1 MPSGTSP
8 PSACSHPRAAPMD
21 EIWSQAGARFQDS
34 PIADGGT
41 PVEIWAGW
49 HHSFAPVNF
58 ADCPGMTIVAPHP
71 DDETLGLG
79 ATVAM
84 LCAAGVDVQVVSVSD
99 GGAAYPGLS
108 AAGRAQLEAV
118 RRAEVSRSMKLLGA
132 GEPIRLGMP
141 DGELSRHEH
150 RLTER
155 IAALLADFPAG
166 RWCAATWRGD
176 GHPDHEAVG
185 RAAAAAAAETDGV
198 LVEYPVWMWHWAR
211 PDDPAVPWHSARR
224 VSLTGEA
231 LNLKRLAVGC
241 FASQTQPTQDGGP
254 VLPAAVIRRLL
265 TIGEVVFV

>member
-1 MPSGTSP
+1 MDETRSGT
-8 PSACSHPRAAPMD
+8 
-21 EIWSQAGARFQDS
+21 GARLQAS

-41 PVEIWAGW
+41 PVEMWTGW
-49 HHSFAPVNF
+49 DHSLAPLNLG
-58 ADCPGMTIVAPHP
+58 DCHGMTIVAAHP

-108 AAGRAQLEAV
+108 AAGRAELEIV
-118 RRAEVSRSMKLLGA
+118 RRAEVRRSLGLLGA

-141 DGELSRHEH
+141 DGEVSRCEN
-150 RLTER
+150 RLTDR

-185 RAAAAAAAETDGV
+185 RAAAAAAAQTGAV

-211 PDDPAVPWHSARR
+211 PGDSAVPWSRARR
-224 VSLTGEA
+224 VGLTDEA
-231 LNLKRLAVGC
+231 LKVKKLAAQS
-241 FASQTQPTQDGGP
+241 FASQTQPTRDGYT
-254 VLPAAVIRRLL
+254 VLPPAVVRRLL
-265 TIGEVVFV
+265 AVGEVVFV